1 MASPR
6 RSNRGGHSKG
16 RKKEEEDDGGQTRCV
31 CNQQHHEGVMIQCE
45 TCKVWQHCPCVGL
58 GDGEVTPD
66 KYYCDSCRPE
76 NHPYRVQ
83 NGQLIINSSAK
94 PSSTQKPTKKR
105 STMNSKEASIPM
117 DLMLAQQKWNEEH
130 QDEIEDDITQ
140 RASSKRRRKTE
151 SVTTDIDEEHPDSA
165 KDSDKLLPSIL
176 PFSVDRR
183 KSNDQKDK
191 TGSAPTAHEA
201 ASPRTPSN
209 HSRSSGKKS
218 AQKST
223 SKAGSRSN
231 SPVVNGV
238 ESRVPSPQ
246 DTPSAPSMPAKA
258 EQGPSSKNGRSHE
271 DEESKNEMPS
281 SSIVPATKRRKTSA
295 KSDIPSRSESASADD
310 QDESTSK
317 KEAGRNGSSL
327 CMRHGQESIFVE
339 AYDLTRLGLLVVDV
353 PVKSRKNGSSSRTSH
368 KKSSTSMDDD
378 PSHEDSATPSSSVN
392 SGQQHQQVPTVS
404 SPASSSKKAFPRRGA
419 DRQHMRTGSRHT
431 TPTPNINEGTPQPMI
446 PAAPATVRYP
456 SPKMTIQDM
465 TKRAKQLLDYI
476 SRVQIDMADR
486 KSKSGSNSP
495 QDGTSA
501 TPRMVSNSSP
511 SMALQAQQADV
522 EMGPSMQEFS
532 PLRFPAPSSVSTT
545 TLHGDSQVC
554 PDLSRSSMDSTASAM
569 DSLHEPS
576 SPLDMKVPSKD
587 LSAKEMTIKVVPMD
601 AQERSPLLST
611 PPLSVHDHHHHHHR
625 HQQHRSGSPES
636 ETTHEPLTPPHQPLE
651 GVDRPS
657 EHGQPSSSTSALV
670 EGPSDT
676 KKDAAATTSL
686 DLLDKLTGDLIRFQ
700 EKFGAYA

>member
-1 MASPR
+1 M
-6 RSNRGGHSKG
+6 
-16 RKKEEEDDGGQTRCV
+16 D
-31 CNQQHHEGVMIQCE
+31 HEGVMIQCE

-58 GDGEVTPD
+58 GNGEVTPD

-83 NGQLIINSSAK
+83 NGQLIINSGVK

-151 SVTTDIDEEHPDSA
+151 SITTDIDEEHPDST

-176 PFSVDRR
+176 PFSVDKR
-183 KSNDQKDK
+183 KNNDQKDK
-191 TGSAPTAHEA
+191 TGPAPAAHEA

-218 AQKST
+218 TPKST

-238 ESRVPSPQ
+238 ESRVASPQ
-246 DTPSAPSMPAKA
+246 DISPAPSTPAKA

-271 DEESKNEMPS
+271 NEESKTEMS
-281 SSIVPATKRRKTSA
+281 SNSIVPATKRRKTSA

-310 QDESTSK
+310 QEESTAK
-317 KEAGRNGSSL
+317 KE
-327 CMRHGQESIFVE
+327 
-339 AYDLTRLGLLVVDV
+339 TDV
-353 PVKSRKNGSSSRTSH
+353 PTKSRKNGSSSRTSH

-378 PSHEDSATPSSSVN
+378 PSREDSTTPSSSVN

-456 SPKMTIQDM
+456 SSKMTIQDM

-486 KSKSGSNSP
+486 KSKSGSGSP

-501 TPRMVSNSSP
+501 TPRMVSSNSSSVAP
-511 SMALQAQQADV
+511 HAQLAEV
-522 EMGPSMQEFS
+522 EMGPTMQEFS
-532 PLRFPAPSSVSTT
+532 SLRFPAPSSVSTAAI
-545 TLHGDSQVC
+545 HGDSQVC

-569 DSLHEPS
+569 DGLHEPS
-576 SPLDMKVPSKD
+576 SPLDVKVPSKD
-587 LSAKEMTIKVVPMD
+587 LNAREMTIKVVPMD
-601 AQERSPLLST
+601 AQETSPLLST

-651 GVDRPS
+651 GADKPS
-657 EHGQPSSSTSALV
+657 EQDQPSSSTSAV
-670 EGPSDT
+670 AEGPSDS
-676 KKDAAATTSL
+676 KKDAAAITSL